1 MQWWYFLFSAHP
13 WLNSKV
19 VFQVARARSQ
29 SFIMPGQEKGKVVT
43 FGEREKREAPL
54 HWLPRLHVPLSTTHL
69 PHHIRPT
76 SMRSSQAQKTT
87 NRSKLVEL
95 LSKDTLSSLQIM
107 IGPHQIGSSIHIMV
121 ELSYFSLDKW
131 ENEIYMGQFPQDGEN
146 GQNVAFLYFLE
157 LCCD

>member
-1 MQWWYFLFSAHP
+1 MFENWQSMIKLQ
-13 WLNSKV
+13 V
-19 VFQVARARSQ
+19 VFQVVSARNQ

-76 SMRSSQAQKTT
+76 SMRWSQAQRTT

-95 LSKDTLSSLQIM
+95 LSKDTLTSLQIM

-121 ELSYFSLDKW
+121 ELSYFSFVQW
-131 ENEIYMGQFPQDGEN
+131 EIEIYRRKYINFPN
-146 GQNVAFLYFLE
+146 WSRSLSTKAR
-157 LCCD
+157 